1 LGNAHVPQQ
10 QFGLATSTSN
20 LILNTSTPSNGIL
33 GLGYPALTRSKT
45 KYDPFI
51 FQLAKHG
58 LIERPIFSV
67 SMGPIHTKGWSGEIL
82 LGGTN
87 PDKYQGDIEYER
99 VLNQGENTYWMVGG
113 RSIQIQKET
122 TQSETIL
129 NATFPSVRGMIID
142 TGTTLT
148 YVDHALAEEIMHMV
162 AGDSN
167 NVVLDQMSGT
177 YIVDCQIGGDSATTY
192 FINFVMDG
200 GTVLSVPVKNL
211 ILPLEDGL
219 CMFGIAPWMSTGTS
233 LKMDQKGWILIGDSV
248 LRSSYLVFDMENHQI
263 GFAKVCC

>member
-1 LGNAHVPQQ
+1 MPQQ